1 MASIAARNT
10 ARQVIE
16 TARKGKRPII
26 YKIAMQNGYTKNS
39 AMTNRP
45 QNTKSYQAEI
55 APYVEKLTRERDRIL
70 DAMSRK
76 DLGEEEYKTLSSSL
90 ASATHD
96 IQLLSGGKT
105 ENVGVEED
113 RRILLGIV
121 AQLRGSEDK
130 MLE

>member
-1 MASIAARNT
+1 MKETIARLTALDVLEDIGKGRKRNVSKS
-10 ARQVIE
+10 AIKHGAAIKYAYSGNIQ
-16 TARKGKRPII
+16 K
-26 YKIAMQNGYTKNS
+26 TK
-39 AMTNRP
+39 
-45 QNTKSYQAEI
+45 
-55 APYVEKLTRERDRIL
+55 
-70 DAMSRK
+70 
-76 DLGEEEYKTLSSSL
+76 EYKAIIDTALDKMQRIREKMLTSLEKKDTDEEDTRTLVQSQSTL
-90 ASATHD
+90 THD